1 MPLEL
6 ELIGNVFSIYTETN
20 GQINTIL
27 TNKISVLEMEE
38 KKKKYIYIYIYEE
51 HTFRKISVDR
61 SKALLAISLPP
72 LDSINST

>member
-6 ELIGNVFSIYTETN
+6 ELTGNMFSIYTETN

-38 KKKKYIYIYIYEE
+38 KKKNIYIYIYEE

>member
-38 KKKKYIYIYIYEE
+38 KKKKYIYIYI
-51 HTFRKISVDR
+51 
-61 SKALLAISLPP
+61 
-72 LDSINST
+72 